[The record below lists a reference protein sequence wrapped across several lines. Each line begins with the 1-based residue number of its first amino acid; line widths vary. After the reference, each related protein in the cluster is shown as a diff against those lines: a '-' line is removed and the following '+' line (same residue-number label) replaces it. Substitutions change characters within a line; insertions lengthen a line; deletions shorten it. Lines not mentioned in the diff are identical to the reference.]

1 MRIEVLHMVN
11 GLSTKDLSR
20 TMELRI
26 AGMAARVLLPHLI
39 LKAKI
44 RNSVSIPQEGRND
57 VKHVRM
63 ILLCV
68 HAFIGEFAGYVGED
82 SLSERALINLLEETL
97 EIVTSEHALRSSG
110 LWSF

>member
-1 MRIEVLHMVN
+1 M
-11 GLSTKDLSR
+11 
-20 TMELRI
+20 
-26 AGMAARVLLPHLI
+26 LPHLT

-68 HAFIGEFAGYVGED
+68 HAFIGEFTGYVGEG
-82 SLSERALINLLEETL
+82 SLSERALINLLEEPL
-97 EIVTSEHALRSSG
+97 EIVTSEHADRAAE
-110 LWSF
+110 LWSFDFPALWPMKALKCLEEGKISRWLEHRFPSSPA